1 MMAKARRDGSNLWYQ
16 VKGKGDHVI
25 TLIGGFALVDKQF
38 EFCDQFLEPHHKLL
52 HWHYRG
58 VGKSDWSMTEPYS
71 VEGWVDDLAAI
82 LDHAGIEK
90 TSIWCTS
97 TGTSIGVRFASKY
110 PERMNALV
118 AYPWIRSDQTWKD
131 IFRLLMKLPLFLEWS
146 KCPACMQVSCY
157 HHVYYIQQMV
167 LNMNVGQKTLC
178 RKCKYDNFEVCFR
191 CLCKSR
197 FNLRY

>member
-82 LDHAGIEK
+82 LDHAGIKKRVYGAHQLE
-90 TSIWCTS
+90 
-97 TGTSIGVRFASKY
+97 
-110 PERMNALV
+110 PPLV
-118 AYPWIRSDQTWKD
+118 CD
-131 IFRLLMKLPLFLEWS
+131 L
-146 KCPACMQVSCY
+146 
-157 HHVYYIQQMV
+157 H
-167 LNMNVGQKTLC
+167 LNILNV
-178 RKCKYDNFEVCFR
+178 
-191 CLCKSR
+191 
-197 FNLRY
+197 